1 MGKHFLDRFDW
12 LSSKEKS
19 TLAALGADSP
29 AALWAM
35 IDASPEPFVRTL
47 GKIRTEQL
55 LDALWQLTPVEERRI
70 LEDRSFTPLPPLGVA
85 VDETGASLLDP
96 GYDIRKRDLLY
107 QKLKELK
114 REHGPH
120 AQLELE
126 RVEHELRTLLEGKRI
141 RDVLPL
147 HKRPV

>member
-55 LDALWQLTPVEERRI
+55 LDAL
-70 LEDRSFTPLPPLGVA
+70 
-85 VDETGASLLDP
+85 
-96 GYDIRKRDLLY
+96 
-107 QKLKELK
+107 
-114 REHGPH
+114 
-120 AQLELE
+120 
-126 RVEHELRTLLEGKRI
+126 
-141 RDVLPL
+141 
-147 HKRPV
+147 